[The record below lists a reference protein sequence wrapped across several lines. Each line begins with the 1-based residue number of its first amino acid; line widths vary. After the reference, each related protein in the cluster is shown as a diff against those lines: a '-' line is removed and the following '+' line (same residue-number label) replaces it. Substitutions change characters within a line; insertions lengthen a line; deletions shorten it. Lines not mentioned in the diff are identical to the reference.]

1 MTPPAVL
8 VELRGTPWEQ
18 RAGSSVGAEL
28 RDNLRRKLRR
38 GGQVFPGI
46 HAYADTV
53 VPAVTNALL
62 SEHDFIL
69 LGLRGQAKTRLLR
82 QLHLLLDPEIPVIA
96 GSELNDDPFRPLSA
110 AGRALVAE
118 AGEDTPLDW
127 LPREERYVEKL
138 ATPDVTVADLIGDL
152 DPILAAGLG
161 TRLADERAVHYGLLP
176 RANRGIFGLNELPD
190 LAGKVQVALFNV
202 LQEGDVQIRGFPAR
216 LPLDVLL
223 VFSANPEDYTARGRI
238 ITPLKDRIGSEIRT
252 HYPRS
257 LAEGMAITAQEARTD
272 LPGRR
277 LAVPA
282 FVHAVVERVA
292 FEAREDRRL
301 DPQSGVSQRLPASL
315 LELAFAAA
323 EQRGL
328 LSGEDL
334 PAVRT
339 ADIRAGLPAVT
350 GRIEPD
356 YEGELLGAEKLAAEL
371 VRAAVAATFRGL
383 LPDSAGT
390 ETVAWFEAGNVF
402 RIPAGTAAADLPELL
417 GRVPGLL

>member
-1 MTPPAVL
+1 
-8 VELRGTPWEQ
+8 
-18 RAGSSVGAEL
+18 
-28 RDNLRRKLRR
+28 
-38 GGQVFPGI
+38 
-46 HAYADTV
+46 
-53 VPAVTNALL
+53 
-62 SEHDFIL
+62 
-69 LGLRGQAKTRLLR
+69 
-82 QLHLLLDPEIPVIA
+82 
-96 GSELNDDPFRPLSA
+96 
-110 AGRALVAE
+110 
-118 AGEDTPLDW
+118 
-127 LPREERYVEKL
+127 
-138 ATPDVTVADLIGDL
+138 
-152 DPILAAGLG
+152 
-161 TRLADERAVHYGLLP
+161 
-176 RANRGIFGLNELPD
+176 
-190 LAGKVQVALFNV
+190 
-202 LQEGDVQIRGFPAR
+202 
-216 LPLDVLL
+216 
-223 VFSANPEDYTARGRI
+223 
-238 ITPLKDRIGSEIRT
+238 KDRIGSEIRT

-282 FVHAVVERVA
+282 FVHEVVERVA

-402 RIPAGTAAADLPELL
+402 RIPAGTDAADLPELL
-417 GRVPGLL
+417 GRVPGLLGAARRAAGTAAATPELLGSTAEFILEGLHATGRIGRSEELGFTPKETDLPAEPAGRRWN